1 MAVAAAVADA
11 AAAAAWA
18 RPPAHSHAHIHTCER
33 CLSGI
38 GGSQRFLQR
47 LSLTYVPLS
56 LLLQRNLFVLF
67 YTRCS
72 TIFNL
77 RGTFAVNFKYF
88 FKNK

>member
-1 MAVAAAVADA
+1 MAVAAAVAD
-11 AAAAAWA
+11 AAAAWA
-18 RPPAHSHAHIHTCER
+18 RPPAHSHAHIHTCKR

-56 LLLQRNLFVLF
+56 LQLQRNLYVLF

-77 RGTFAVNFKYF
+77 RDFCCKFNTFP
-88 FKNK
+88 